1 MRIRADGE
9 INDLRAALC
18 KAYLARARRK
28 DIEQNDPKPEEDVP
42 VALDRSEENPGYRLG
57 RLFAILERA
66 QYAALGD
73 VNANIRDKY
82 FSSASANPA
91 RIFPLLLRGVQ
102 AHLGKVRS
110 KGGGGLAYW
119 FDEQIAEV
127 VSGLPSSQSFPR
139 TLRLEDQGRFAVG
152 YYHQRNAAKAERLD
166 AEALAAQEPEEA

>member
-1 MRIRADGE
+1 
-9 INDLRAALC
+9 
-18 KAYLARARRK
+18 
-28 DIEQNDPKPEEDVP
+28 
-42 VALDRSEENPGYRLG
+42 
-57 RLFAILERA
+57 
-66 QYAALGD
+66 